1 MSHLPIMPQLID
13 HRHFIDR
20 YCFHIIHKRLYL
32 FDPIQINTK
41 VYLFL
46 YFILCYVI
54 SIHNVQTFKSWI
66 GSYYHHQDYW
76 FWLQIS
82 STWYLRECKSSSR
95 GDIVESEII
104 KDDFFWKSASNGM
117 GMKGDQ
123 IKIHMHCFCGNTWY
137 SVENQEL
144 ILRRCSIKYIIY
156 SLAKSEVFLTMDG
169 RSDIHGRPGK
179 PRRSTK
185 LEGMVSQRKRLENKF
200 SKKSVWRNKL
210 E

>member
-1 MSHLPIMPQLID
+1 
-13 HRHFIDR
+13 
-20 YCFHIIHKRLYL
+20 
-32 FDPIQINTK
+32 
-41 VYLFL
+41 
-46 YFILCYVI
+46 
-54 SIHNVQTFKSWI
+54 
-66 GSYYHHQDYW
+66 
-76 FWLQIS
+76 
-82 STWYLRECKSSSR
+82 
-95 GDIVESEII
+95 
-104 KDDFFWKSASNGM
+104 M

-123 IKIHMHCFCGNTWY
+123 IKIHMHCFCGNTSY

-200 SKKSVWRNKL
+200 SKKSV
-210 E
+210 